1 MAKMT
6 EAEAT
11 NLLLL
16 AAQLATTLTGL
27 IPTLVGNWQAIKDG
41 LDGENPEE
49 LNAKI
54 VGAHSDIQALDAQL
68 QALRS

>member
-16 AAQLATTLTGL
+16 AAQLATGLTSL
-27 IPTLVGNWQAIKDG
+27 IPTLIANFQAIKDG
-41 LDGENPEE
+41 LDGEDPDV

-54 VGAHSDIQALDAQL
+54 VVAHGEIQSLADKLK
-68 QALRS
+68 ALRS